1 MSSPRGSSRRY
12 KQDEKD
18 NAVRLVRLRRAET
31 GESCSSDRSR
41 LVRRRP
47 SRFRRSPSTHSRAPC
62 LSPCSSGNA
71 HEATPNHPAPGRSQA
86 ADSGCA
92 AAGRSH
98 DAPTTA
104 TVKARI
110 RRT

>member
-62 LSPCSSGNA
+62 LSPCSSSSTRA
-71 HEATPNHPAPGRSQA
+71 I
-86 ADSGCA
+86 
-92 AAGRSH
+92 AGRRFRLRGSRSI
-98 DAPTTA
+98 P
-104 TVKARI
+104 
-110 RRT
+110 